1 MRPPTLSAQSTSRP
15 AGNSRSRRT
24 EASSSTTNRGV
35 PDATTPS
42 SQVGSPA
49 VLPMA
54 APRQETP
61 QLKVVNINH
70 ENNTPAELQRV
81 MSEIRAIHGNHI
93 CFTFNP
99 PIPDF
104 DSSVAASTRA
114 GSPQVERSPEPV
126 VLGPVPSSESDSGH
140 VQTLAPMRVPS
151 NEPVRSA
158 PAPSAVNDA
167 PAPTCNAPSASR
179 GTTQQLAHHEELRSM
194 VGDMAGMARV
204 QDARLDL
211 CAELTDEAHDMGQ
224 RLEKLGALLR
234 QERASFQ
241 RMRMFL
247 DFANPQMPDGW
258 REEDVW
264 DRACRLRE
272 DERGDMNE
280 VETDEEN
287 E

>member
-1 MRPPTLSAQSTSRP
+1 
-15 AGNSRSRRT
+15 
-24 EASSSTTNRGV
+24 
-35 PDATTPS
+35 
-42 SQVGSPA
+42 
-49 VLPMA
+49 
-54 APRQETP
+54 
-61 QLKVVNINH
+61 
-70 ENNTPAELQRV
+70 
-81 MSEIRAIHGNHI
+81 
-93 CFTFNP
+93 
-99 PIPDF
+99 
-104 DSSVAASTRA
+104 
-114 GSPQVERSPEPV
+114 
-126 VLGPVPSSESDSGH
+126 
-140 VQTLAPMRVPS
+140 
-151 NEPVRSA
+151 
-158 PAPSAVNDA
+158 
-167 PAPTCNAPSASR
+167 
-179 GTTQQLAHHEELRSM
+179 M

-204 QDARLDL
+204 QDSRLDL